1 MIDQIT
7 SITVEDIRK
16 QALPLG
22 TRVIAGDGHLGQSV
36 TWATVIY
43 PENKSAI
50 KALQRGE
57 LALLSSPE
65 GNGQRQL
72 TDVDVVRMAAD
83 MNASGVVLCEAAS
96 PAAIAEANAFSI
108 PLLLLPSG
116 SRIRMVEKSIVSLL
130 VDKKGQIERRATQIY
145 KQLTQISSR
154 NEGMAALINE
164 IARLTNKA
172 VVVQD
177 KRMNIIDSAE
187 QPQFIGVWEEIDN
200 FLRSSSNLPTEVQ
213 DRMRVS
219 ELDNPVLMQSLPVPG
234 VARLICPI
242 ITKNVGRGYLS
253 IIGRDTE
260 LDDIDTLVTE
270 HGAAACALEMAK
282 AKAILIN
289 SIVHGQ
295 HEQALVWQRDQ
306 VNELVVFHASPP
318 DNPIDTALKL
328 AHACAQEAHR
338 QYPGARIAVGVGQA
352 AKDIPAWRNSYR
364 DAVQALELARRLNTD
379 DPLYI
384 GDLGVYQLILS
395 LNDRDKLTDFCERT
409 LGALVK
415 YDRDQNADLIKTLEA
430 FFQCH
435 GNLSQTAETLFVHR
449 NTLLYRMNRINDIA
463 QIDLDRPE
471 IRLALHLALTV
482 RRLMTI
488 N

>member
-164 IARLTNKA
+164 IACLTNKA

-200 FLRSSSNLPTEVQ
+200 FLRSSSNLRTEVHA
-213 DRMRVS
+213 RMRVS
-219 ELDNPVLMQSLPVPG
+219 QLDNPVLMQS
-234 VARLICPI
+234 
-242 ITKNVGRGYLS
+242 
-253 IIGRDTE
+253 
-260 LDDIDTLVTE
+260 
-270 HGAAACALEMAK
+270 
-282 AKAILIN
+282 
-289 SIVHGQ
+289 
-295 HEQALVWQRDQ
+295 
-306 VNELVVFHASPP
+306 
-318 DNPIDTALKL
+318 
-328 AHACAQEAHR
+328 
-338 QYPGARIAVGVGQA
+338 
-352 AKDIPAWRNSYR
+352 
-364 DAVQALELARRLNTD
+364 
-379 DPLYI
+379 
-384 GDLGVYQLILS
+384 
-395 LNDRDKLTDFCERT
+395 
-409 LGALVK
+409 
-415 YDRDQNADLIKTLEA
+415 
-430 FFQCH
+430 
-435 GNLSQTAETLFVHR
+435 
-449 NTLLYRMNRINDIA
+449 
-463 QIDLDRPE
+463 
-471 IRLALHLALTV
+471 
-482 RRLMTI
+482 
-488 N
+488 